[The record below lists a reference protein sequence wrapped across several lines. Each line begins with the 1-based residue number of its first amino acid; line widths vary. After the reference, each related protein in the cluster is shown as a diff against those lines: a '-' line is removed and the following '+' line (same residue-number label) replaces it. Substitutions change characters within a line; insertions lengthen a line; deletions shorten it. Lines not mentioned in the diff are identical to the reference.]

1 MDELA
6 RYVLN
11 RLPLAEAVLLVWN
24 CLAQPPFLQGLFQQ
38 YRGRCSEKALSFPVL
53 VQLIAAALLQ
63 YAGSARKAFDTADE
77 AGELP
82 TSIQAA
88 YKKLARLPVALS
100 MA

>member
-38 YRGRCSEKALSFPVL
+38 YRGRCYEKALSFPVL

-77 AGELP
+77 AGAQP
-82 TSIQAA
+82 TSPPTARQ
-88 YKKLARLPVALS
+88 KLAPLPASLRT
-100 MA
+100 